1 MWRQE
6 FISSLGAAAGPVVAG
21 DASRPP
27 AGWLCRER
35 LASPV
40 HAAGWLAS
48 LVVFALLSAAGD
60 CRAQDTTS
68 FTGKT
73 VKIVVGMPP
82 GGGVDAYARLVQ
94 HHLERYLTGSPLVIV
109 QNLPGAGSM
118 RSVMSLAAAPD
129 DGTTIVTFSSSLLTE
144 SILFPERVKIDFRTF
159 SFLGNVGEDGRI
171 CFVRPALGVRDIA
184 GLKARGRLAFGATA
198 AGTSGNIDAAM
209 LRNLFG
215 LDVQIVNGYAGS
227 AAKRLAFERG
237 EIDGDCG
244 GVTSLP
250 PDWLRTGKIAVI
262 MRLSPE
268 LSPGLDPA
276 VPFGG
281 ALLQSDTDRRVYD
294 FLVTPQRLGRLFIT
308 SGKTPP
314 ARVAA
319 LRDAF
324 DRTMIDPLFLADAGK
339 MNLSVVPTGGGEVER
354 NIATL
359 YATPRDILA
368 RARTVLGD

>member
-1 MWRQE
+1 MRRQA
-6 FISSLGAAAGPVVAG
+6 FNSVFGAA
-21 DASRPP
+21 
-27 AGWLCRER
+27 L
-35 LASPV
+35 
-40 HAAGWLAS
+40 
-48 LVVFALLSAAGD
+48 ALLSAAGEG
-60 CRAQDTTS
+60 RAQNRVEDATS
-68 FTGKT
+68 FAGKT
-73 VKIVVGMPP
+73 LKIVVGMPP

-94 HHLERYLTGSPLVIV
+94 RHLERHLPGAPLIIV

-144 SILFPERVKIDFRTF
+144 SILFPERVRIDFRTF
-159 SFLGNVGEDGRI
+159 SFLGNLGEDGRI

-184 GLKARGRLAFGATA
+184 SLKARGRLAFGATA
-198 AGTSGNIDAAM
+198 AGTTGNSDVAM

-250 PDWLRTGKIAVI
+250 PDWLPGGKIAVF

-268 LSPGLDPA
+268 PSPGLDPA

-281 ALLQSDTDRRVYD
+281 ALLASDTDRRAYD
-294 FLVTPQRLGRLFIT
+294 FLVTPQRLGRLFIA
-308 SGKTPP
+308 SGRMPP
-314 ARVAA
+314 ARLAA
-319 LRDAF
+319 LREAF
-324 DRTMIDPLFLADAGK
+324 DRMMADPLFVADAAK
-339 MNLSVVPTGGGEVER
+339 LNLSVVPVSGGEVDR
-354 NIATL
+354 NIAAL
-359 YATPRDILA
+359 YATPRDILVRA
-368 RARTVLGD
+368 RAVLGE